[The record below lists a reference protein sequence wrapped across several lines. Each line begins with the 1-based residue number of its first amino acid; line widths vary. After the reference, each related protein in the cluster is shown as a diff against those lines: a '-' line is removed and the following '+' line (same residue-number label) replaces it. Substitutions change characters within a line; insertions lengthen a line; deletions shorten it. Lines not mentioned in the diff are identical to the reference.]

1 MKNAIWLAC
10 AAGVIGCALIGCK
23 SAPPANVAA
32 TVNGRAIT
40 YTELDKAFKMAYPQ
54 NADGTSEDLIQTQR
68 MEAMR
73 SLIDNEILL
82 QRAEKLSVMATDAD
96 VDTKINEFRA
106 PFTKEQFE
114 QQLKAKSMTL
124 DDLKMQVRKDLS
136 VEKLI
141 NKEITSHINI
151 TDADVSGFYA
161 ANRKSFNLAEPTLH
175 LMQIVVTPNPDPNV
189 RNLKGDKAKNDDEA
203 SKKIRAIE
211 ARLKQGQDFA
221 MMAQN
226 FSEDPASAP
235 NGGDLGNVPESALEK
250 SPADLRKLVLSMTPG
265 QISPILHSQGSDY
278 RILKMIS
285 REPAGQRE
293 LTDPRVQQTIR
304 ENLLNRK
311 DQLLK
316 SAYYENARN
325 EAKIVNYLAKSIMD
339 TAGKTTK

>member
-1 MKNAIWLAC
+1 MKNAIWLVG
-10 AAGVIGCALIGCK
+10 AAAMLLSCK

-40 YTELDKAFKMAYPQ
+40 YGELDKAFKLTYPQ
-54 NADGTSEDLIQTQR
+54 NSEGSSEDLVLTQR
-68 MEAMR
+68 MEALR
-73 SLIDNEILL
+73 SLIDNEIML
-82 QRAEKLSVMATDAD
+82 QRAERMGVIATDAD
-96 VDTKINEFRA
+96 VETKLNEFRT

-124 DDLKMQVRKDLS
+124 DDLKAQIRKELS

-141 NKEITSHINI
+141 NKEITSKINI

-161 ANRKSFNLAEPTLH
+161 GNRKSFNLAEPTLH
-175 LMQIVVTPNPDPNV
+175 LMQIVVTPTPDPSV

-203 SKKIRAIE
+203 GKKIRAIE
-211 ARLKQGQDFA
+211 ARLKQGQDFG
-221 MMAQN
+221 MIAQN
-226 FSEDPASAP
+226 YSEDPASAP
-235 NGGDLGNVPESALEK
+235 NGGDLGAVPESALEK
-250 SPADLRKLVLSMTPG
+250 TSPDLRKLVLSLQPG
-265 QISPILHSQGSDY
+265 QISPILHTPEGY

-293 LTDPRVQQTIR
+293 LSDPRVQQTIR

-316 SAYYENARN
+316 SAYYEIARN
-325 EAKIVNYLAKSIMD
+325 EAKIVNYVAKGVMES
-339 TAGKTTK
+339 AGKPAK

>member
-1 MKNAIWLAC
+1 M
-10 AAGVIGCALIGCK
+10 
-23 SAPPANVAA
+23 
-32 TVNGRAIT
+32 NGRAIT

-54 NADGTSEDLIQTQR
+54 NAEGTSEDLIQTQR

-114 QQLKAKSMTL
+114 QQLKAKNMTL
-124 DDLKMQVRKDLS
+124 DDLKMQIRKDLS

-141 NKEITSHINI
+141 NKEITSRINI

-175 LMQIVVTPNPDPNV
+175 LMQIVVTPNPDSNV

-203 SKKIRAIE
+203 GKKIRAIE

-250 SPADLRKLVLSMTPG
+250 TSPDLRKLVLSLAPG
-265 QISPILHSQGSDY
+265 QISPILHTPEGY
-278 RILKMIS
+278 RILKMIA

-293 LTDPRVQQTIR
+293 LADPRVQQTIR

-325 EAKIVNYLAKSIMD
+325 EAKIVNYLAKSVMD
-339 TAGKTTK
+339 SAGKSTK

>member
-1 MKNAIWLAC
+1 MKNATRLAF
-10 AAGVIGCALIGCK
+10 AAAALIGCLTGCK
-23 SAPPANVAA
+23 NTPPANVAA
-32 TVNGRAIT
+32 TVNGRPIT
-40 YTELDKAFKMAYPQ
+40 YAELEKAFKMTYPQ
-54 NADGTSEDLIQTQR
+54 NAEGTSEDLVLTQR

-96 VDTKINEFRA
+96 VETKINEFRA
-106 PFTKEQFE
+106 PYTKEQFE

-124 DDLKMQVRKDLS
+124 DDLKMQVRKELS
-136 VEKLI
+136 VDKLI
-141 NKEITSHINI
+141 NKEITSKINI
-151 TDADVSGFYA
+151 TDADVSGFYN
-161 ANRKSFNLAEPTLH
+161 ANRKSFNLAEPTIH
-175 LMQIVVTPNPDPNV
+175 LMQIVVTPSPDPNV

-203 SKKIRAIE
+203 GKKIRAIE

-221 MMAQN
+221 SLAQN
-226 FSEDPASAP
+226 YSEDPQSAS
-235 NGGDLGNVPESALEK
+235 NGGDLGPVPESALEK
-250 SPADLRKLVLSMTPG
+250 SPADLRKLVLSLQPG
-265 QISPILHSQGSDY
+265 QISPILHAQQGDY

-293 LTDPRVQQTIR
+293 LADPRVQQTIR

-325 EAKIVNYLAKSIMD
+325 EAKIVNYLAKSVMD
-339 TAGKTTK
+339 GAGKTAK

>member
-10 AAGVIGCALIGCK
+10 AAALILCASIGCK

-54 NADGTSEDLIQTQR
+54 NAEGTSEDLIQTQR

-114 QQLKAKSMTL
+114 QQLKAKNMTL
-124 DDLKMQVRKDLS
+124 DDLKMQIRKDLS

-141 NKEITSHINI
+141 NKEITSRINI

-175 LMQIVVTPNPDPNV
+175 LMQIVVTPNPDSNV

-203 SKKIRAIE
+203 GKKIRAIE

-250 SPADLRKLVLSMTPG
+250 TSPDLRKLVLSLAPG
-265 QISPILHSQGSDY
+265 QISPILHTPEGY
-278 RILKMIS
+278 RILKMIA

-293 LTDPRVQQTIR
+293 LADPRVQQTIR

-325 EAKIVNYLAKSIMD
+325 EAKIVNYLAKSVMD
-339 TAGKTTK
+339 SAGKSTK